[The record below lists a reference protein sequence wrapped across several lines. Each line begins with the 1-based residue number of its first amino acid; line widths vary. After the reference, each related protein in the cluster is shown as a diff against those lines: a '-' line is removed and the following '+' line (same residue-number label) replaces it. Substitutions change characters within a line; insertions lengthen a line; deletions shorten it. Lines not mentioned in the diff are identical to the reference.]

1 MPRPTKRQKQYS
13 LENGKPENRQ
23 PFRIQLAFKQILG
36 FGSPIRECRA
46 RIVDKTSSDVSGVS
60 TTASAEK
67 GKKIFEVAVNELVKH
82 VELLK
87 KTVVKDLIHNSK
99 V

>member
-1 MPRPTKRQKQYS
+1 VS
-13 LENGKPENRQ
+13 
-23 PFRIQLAFKQILG
+23 
-36 FGSPIRECRA
+36 RA
-46 RIVDKTSSDVSGVS
+46 RTVDKTSSGVSGVS

-87 KTVVKDLIHNSK
+87 KTVVKDSIHKSK